1 MEQMKQYSAEEQS
14 SKCTVT
20 TISFELLT
28 LCKLLYSLVPAES
41 RINKGA
47 AKRIVRN
54 ALWDSAS

>member
-14 SKCTVT
+14 
-20 TISFELLT
+20 I
-28 LCKLLYSLVPAES
+28 PAES